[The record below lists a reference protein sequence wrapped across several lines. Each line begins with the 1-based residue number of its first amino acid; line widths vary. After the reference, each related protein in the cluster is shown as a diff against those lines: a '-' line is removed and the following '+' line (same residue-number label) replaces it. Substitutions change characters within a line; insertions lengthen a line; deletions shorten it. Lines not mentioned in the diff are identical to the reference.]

1 MISLLCSYPIMP
13 PAKVKPTDFID
24 ALLDQ
29 QVIDAISKALMP
41 MITLSI
47 QEAID
52 SKLRSILSDIT
63 TLKRDNIS
71 LHAEVDK
78 LQSVVSTLR
87 QSERDVRVKLDALEA
102 YQRSDNIVVRGLSES
117 TYAEVGSRSADRD
130 EDEMIRAETVVAAEE
145 TFLKFCNERLHVR
158 LASSDISTAHRL
170 PKGKKTRFVLLL
182 FASRTAEVAIW
193 FFVPKKCF
201 ARTKESRSSCRSN

>member
-1 MISLLCSYPIMP
+1 M
-13 PAKVKPTDFID
+13 KPTDFID

-41 MITLSI
+41 MIALSI

-52 SKLRSILSDIT
+52 SKLRSILSDIA
-63 TLKRDNIS
+63 TLKRGNIS

-102 YQRSDNIVVRGLSES
+102 YQRSDNIVVRGLS
-117 TYAEVGSRSADRD
+117 V
-130 EDEMIRAETVVAAEE
+130 
-145 TFLKFCNERLHVR
+145 
-158 LASSDISTAHRL
+158 DI
-170 PKGKKTRFVLLL
+170 
-182 FASRTAEVAIW
+182 
-193 FFVPKKCF
+193 C
-201 ARTKESRSSCRSN
+201 